1 MAGHAGGRRYGRRAV
16 LALGLGAGGLLAGS
30 CAAPPAPADTAS
42 RDVRRLLDRRA
53 AALAGRD
60 RAAFLGVL
68 EPGATGLRH
77 RQEQEFD
84 HLAGMAQASWE
95 YRLTGLDRTGEGLA
109 TAQVE
114 LRYRISGYDTV
125 PAVTA
130 RLVDLV
136 RRAGRWYV
144 AGDRPRQTGAQEI
157 WQQGPVTS
165 VRGKRAVVL
174 GAGQDRERL
183 RAIADTAD
191 RAVAAVARAWPGERD
206 LKEVLLVPPTLDAM
220 GALLGAPAAGYRGI
234 AAVTTG
240 AGGGGRR
247 TSADRVIVNPEA
259 YDVLGAAGQQVV
271 LTHESTHVATRTAT
285 TASTPMWLSEGFADW
300 VAYRESDR
308 TPAQVAP
315 ELQRIVA
322 RDGPPAA
329 LPGDGDFGFTGGAER
344 LAGAYEG
351 GWLACRMIAE
361 RSGERTLLAFYRSV
375 GGHPQREGAV
385 ENALNS
391 ELGTTPEAFTA
402 QWRTYLRD
410 ELG

>member
-1 MAGHAGGRRYGRRAV
+1 MAGHTGGRRYGRRAL

-42 RDVRRLLDRRA
+42 RDVRRLLERRA
-53 AALAGRD
+53 AALLGRD

-68 EPGATGLRH
+68 EPGAAGLRD
-77 RQEQEFD
+77 RQRQEFD
-84 HLAGMAQASWE
+84 HLAGVPLASWE
-95 YRLTGLDRTGEGLA
+95 YGLTGLDRTGAGLA

-114 LRYRISGYDTV
+114 LRHRIAGYDTV

-136 RRAGRWYV
+136 RRAGQWYV
-144 AGDRPRQTGAQEI
+144 AGDRPRQVGAQEI
-157 WQQGPVTS
+157 WQQGPVTA

-183 RAIADTAD
+183 RSIADTAD
-191 RAVAAVARAWPGERD
+191 RAAAAVARAWAGERD
-206 LKEVLLVPPTLDAM
+206 LKEVLLVPPTLEGM

-240 AGGGGRR
+240 ASGGGRR

-259 YDVLGAAGQQVV
+259 YGVLGAAGQEVV
-271 LTHESTHVATRTAT
+271 LTHETTHVATRTAT
-285 TASTPMWLSEGFADW
+285 TGSTPMWLSEGFADW

-315 ELQRIVA
+315 ELRRTVL

-329 LPGDGDFGFTGGAER
+329 LPGDGDFGFSGDAER

-361 RSGERTLLAFYRSV
+361 RSGEHKLLAFYRAV
-375 GGHPQREGAV
+375 GGHPQRDGAV

-391 ELGTTPEAFTA
+391 ELGTGPEAFTA
-402 QWRTYLRD
+402 QWRTYLRA